1 MTGEGFFIANR
12 SSNLLAACSSS
23 ATCHALSSFKI
34 STAWAGM
41 DRLEDYQMT
50 VNGASILQQYF
61 TYDKSHNI
69 TAVTEGTKTKTYDYD
84 ANNQLIRSITP
95 GEFVEPNATSG
106 TYGLKTG
113 DYLGAAAVN
122 FAPTTTAMLGL
133 DYNSSSIGIDFGTI
147 VEKGKGKREKGK
159 NNGTNWSLVMK
170 NDLPERTFEFA
181 GRIIELCGLLDMKP
195 GVLRTLCNQLLRSGT
210 SIGANVQEGQAS
222 QSEADFLSKY
232 NIACKEA
239 RETQYWLKLLM
250 ATELVS
256 KDQVMDIYNESCELV
271 AILTVI
277 VKKLK
282 IKRDNK

>member
-1 MTGEGFFIANR
+1 MMK
-12 SSNLLAACSSS
+12 L
-23 ATCHALSSFKI
+23 K
-34 STAWAGM
+34 
-41 DRLEDYQMT
+41 
-50 VNGASILQQYF
+50 
-61 TYDKSHNI
+61 
-69 TAVTEGTKTKTYDYD
+69 
-84 ANNQLIRSITP
+84 
-95 GEFVEPNATSG
+95 FV
-106 TYGLKTG
+106 L
-113 DYLGAAAVN
+113 
-122 FAPTTTAMLGL
+122 
-133 DYNSSSIGIDFGTI
+133 
-147 VEKGKGKREKGK
+147 
-159 NNGTNWSLVMK
+159 NNGMNWSLGMK
-170 NDLPERTFEFA
+170 NDLSERTFEFA

-239 RETQYWLKLLM
+239 RETQYWLKLLT